1 MTERDDDREFRDLL
15 AAVERLPQ
23 SVEPARDLWPGIE
36 ARISGKGEGGTGK
49 GRILA
54 LTRRWIPLA
63 AAAALVL
70 LWFGRRATIQLAGV
84 WEVTRLA
91 GRPLVGET
99 PIGVSGTLRV
109 GQWLGPDDSSHAV
122 VALAT

>member
-23 SVEPARDLWPGIE
+23 SVEPARDLWLGIE
-36 ARISGKGEGGTGK
+36 ARIAGKGEGGRGK

-70 LWFGRRATIQLAGV
+70 LWFGPRASSSWRCRRASPWTWAAPMR
-84 WEVTRLA
+84 WRWTRA
-91 GRPLVGET
+91 
-99 PIGVSGTLRV
+99 
-109 GQWLGPDDSSHAV
+109 
-122 VALAT
+122 ATA

>member
-23 SVEPARDLWPGIE
+23 SVQPSRDLWPGIE
-36 ARISGKGEGGTGK
+36 ASISGKGERGKGK

-63 AAAALVL
+63 AAAPPFPKSYASSARRSTSGASAANGTPDPTP
-70 LWFGRRATIQLAGV
+70 GRVRAAKPSGTI
-84 WEVTRLA
+84 ER
-91 GRPLVGET
+91 RPLHC
-99 PIGVSGTLRV
+99 
-109 GQWLGPDDSSHAV
+109 SS
-122 VALAT
+122 T